1 MVAELSLRRT
11 RASWTAAGAKSCE
24 ERPWPD
30 ALVFEALRCY
40 GLWSR
45 AFAGRE
51 DSFAGRG
58 PRSPLPPIRRQKIVA
73 ALALSGAAAYVAPVA
88 PKATTALNSKAELEA
103 LAMSNTDALGQSMGF
118 WDPLGLADG
127 DFWGLGNEGTI
138 GYLRHAEIK
147 HGRVAMAGFLGFI
160 AQCTPLVSGEHAA
173 APYRGYVAG
182 VTPQEQWDNIPQA
195 GKLQIIAFVGMLE
208 SYGEGAGNPDGYT
221 HYTKGGLPGFYPS
234 IKGKGGGQ
242 ITFDLYKPFPIFP
255 EQSEAQKERGRRV
268 EVNNGRAAMLG
279 LMSLLSASAVPG
291 SVPALSGIEGFPQ
304 YSGNVMIPFEGDFTL
319 F

>member
-1 MVAELSLRRT
+1 MKLIL
-11 RASWTAAGAKSCE
+11 
-24 ERPWPD
+24 
-30 ALVFEALRCY
+30 ALCLAP
-40 GLWSR
+40 
-45 AFAGRE
+45 A
-51 DSFAGRG
+51 
-58 PRSPLPPIRRQKIVA
+58 A
-73 ALALSGAAAYVAPVA
+73 ALVAPVA
-88 PKATTALNSKAELEA
+88 PAAAQTKMSETKADLEA
-103 LAMSNTDALGQSMGF
+103 LQNSMPGPPGY
-118 WDPLGLADG
+118 WDPLDLAG
-127 DFWGLGNEGTI
+127 STI
-138 GYLRHAEIK
+138 LAQYGVDTVEANIGWFRHAEIK

-160 AQCTPLVSGEHAA
+160 AQCTPLVNGEHAA

-234 IKGKGGGQ
+234 IKGKGAGQ